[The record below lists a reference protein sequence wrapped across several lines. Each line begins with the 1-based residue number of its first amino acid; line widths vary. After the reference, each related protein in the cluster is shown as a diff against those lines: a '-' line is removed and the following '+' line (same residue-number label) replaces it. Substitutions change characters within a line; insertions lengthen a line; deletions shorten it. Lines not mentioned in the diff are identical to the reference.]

1 MDIIPA
7 YISVD
12 RVDHEVTKL
21 FDSVGPDDYVICTDF
36 TRFDQH
42 FNASMQFAAEHVI
55 KNMIVNSEYSDM

>member
-21 FDSVGPDDYVICTDF
+21 FDSVNPNDYVICTDF

-42 FNASMQFAAEHVI
+42 FNANMQFAAEYVI